1 MKQIEV
7 AIEKVAFGGAGFGH
21 VNGKACFVPFA
32 VPGDLVYAKV
42 TREKKSYMEASLME
56 VITASPDRISPVC
69 PVFGDCGG
77 CSLQQV
83 SYRKQLE
90 MKAAIFTEQLSRF
103 AKVDEAVIAPIRES
117 HAPWNYRTRVQIK
130 VYWADGLPII
140 GFFRG
145 GSHFVVP
152 FPGCCAISST
162 VVNSVINELTSF
174 LARSPETATIPQVDV
189 ATSDDGKAIVIVH
202 YIGRHQDAI
211 IRFLSDSHLSFLPS
225 ASGLWLQLGRKCT
238 LRHIAGLETLSY
250 DIISDSQPDLRLSFS
265 KGGFCQ
271 VNFQQN
277 QILVTIACE
286 MSRLTGK
293 ERVLDLFCGNG
304 NLTLPLAQRSS
315 SVVGIE
321 AYHASIQDAQA
332 NAVAN
337 QVRNI
342 TFICADAEAGVAGLV
357 KNEEK
362 FDVVVLDP
370 PRTGAAPI
378 MAYIPALQ
386 PERVVYVSCDPVTLA
401 RDIAILKKLDYSVVR
416 SVPVDMFPQT
426 SHIESV
432 TLLERL

>member
-1 MKQIEV
+1 
-7 AIEKVAFGGAGFGH
+7 
-21 VNGKACFVPFA
+21 
-32 VPGDLVYAKV
+32 
-42 TREKKSYMEASLME
+42 MEASLME
-56 VITASPDRISPVC
+56 VITASPDRISPAC

-83 SYRKQLE
+83 PYQKQLE
-90 MKAAIFTEQLSRF
+90 IKAAIFSEQLSRF
-103 AKVDEAVIAPIRES
+103 AMVDETVIDPIQEA

-130 VYWADGLPII
+130 VHWANNLPII

-152 FPGCCAISST
+152 FPGCCAISSP
-162 VVNSVINELTSF
+162 VVNAVITELTTF
-174 LARSPETATIPQVDV
+174 LARSPETGTIPQVDV
-189 ATSDDGKAIVIVH
+189 ASSDDGEAIVIVH
-202 YIGRHQDAI
+202 YIGRQQDAI
-211 IRFLSDSHLSFLPS
+211 IRFLSDSYLSSLPS
-225 ASGLWLQLGRKCT
+225 ASGLWLQLGRKST
-238 LRHIAGLETLSY
+238 LRHISGIETLSY
-250 DIISDSQPDLRLSFS
+250 NITANSQPDLHLSFS

-286 MSRLTGK
+286 MSHLTGK
-293 ERVLDLFCGNG
+293 ERVLDIFCGNG
-304 NLTLPLAQRSS
+304 NLTLPLALRSS

-321 AYHASIQDAQA
+321 AYHASIRDARA
-332 NAVAN
+332 NADAN

-342 TFICADAEAGVAGLV
+342 RFICADAEAGVAGLV
-357 KNEEK
+357 RDEEK

-370 PRTGAAPI
+370 PRTGAASI

-386 PERVVYVSCDPVTLA
+386 PMRVVYVSCDPVTLA
-401 RDIAILKKLDYSVVR
+401 RDIAILNKLDYSVVR